1 MNELLLVMNDMIVII
16 FDLLLYT
23 IMCPRRKNARLP
35 AAFNYIGCV
44 LIVAAYYMAV
54 YIFRFP
60 AAVSST
66 ACMTVPSFLLFF
78 YYSKYRD
85 SRFVLTF
92 CFIDTISL
100 IVAFIGRMLGIY
112 LKYGQVYAVL
122 IMLFLFVV
130 LLRLAFKYT
139 DKYKR
144 LLEEADAG
152 WGLMAWSTALIYFA
166 MIFFAGYPKPLVE
179 RTEYTPVWFVF
190 AVVVISCYVVF
201 IHSIFKTQK
210 ISEQKKRL
218 EREKEVYKMAYN
230 DGLTGLHNRASYME
244 RVNELERKRSR
255 FHQIGFVVAD
265 INHFKQVND
274 TMGHHAGDQVLVF
287 IADALRSV
295 FADYGKYI
303 FRMGG
308 DEFLVI
314 LPDVEEASL
323 KGYISRFHRYLDEE
337 KNEAGIKIAA
347 AVGYQIIPTD
357 QKESLEHGFILAD
370 RKMYEDKRA
379 SSSKRRE

>member
-1 MNELLLVMNDMIVII
+1 MNDLLLVMNDMIVII
-16 FDLLLYT
+16 FDLILYT

-35 AAFNYIGCV
+35 VVFNYIGCV
-44 LIVAAYYMAV
+44 LIVAAYYMSV
-54 YIFRFP
+54 YIFEFP
-60 AAVSST
+60 AALSST

-100 IVAFIGRMLGIY
+100 IVAFVGRVLGIL
-112 LKYGQVYAVL
+112 LKYGEVYAVI
-122 IMLFLFVV
+122 IMLLLFII
-130 LLRLAFKYT
+130 LIRLAFKYT
-139 DKYKR
+139 DKYR
-144 LLEEADAG
+144 QLLAEADAG
-152 WGLMAWSTALIYFA
+152 WGLMALSTALIYFA

-218 EREKEVYKMAYN
+218 EREKEVYRMAYN

-244 RVNELERKRSR
+244 KVNELERKRGQ

-265 INHFKQVND
+265 INHFKKVND
-274 TMGHHAGDQVLVF
+274 TLGHHAGDQILVF
-287 IADALRSV
+287 VADALRSA
-295 FADYGKYI
+295 FADYRKYI

-314 LPDVEEASL
+314 LPDVEEDALKEHILSL
-323 KGYISRFHRYLDEE
+323 HRYLEEE
-337 KNEAGIKIAA
+337 KNEADIKIEI
-347 AVGYQIIPTD
+347 AVGYQIILTD
-357 QKESLEHGFILAD
+357 HNESLEHAFILAD
-370 RKMYEDKRA
+370 RKMYEDKKVCN
-379 SSSKRRE
+379 SKRCE